1 MLKISAGR
9 PRGNRCVPCFVRH
22 KRDSKQFR
30 PQENA
35 VFDSAKHQ
43 QIWIEAKP
51 LIVFEMFGSNE
62 SENIFCSHPENLTQ
76 VY

>member
-9 PRGNRCVPCFVRH
+9 RRGNRCVPCFVRH

-30 PQENA
+30 PQENV

-51 LIVFEMFGSNE
+51 LIVF
-62 SENIFCSHPENLTQ
+62 
-76 VY
+76 